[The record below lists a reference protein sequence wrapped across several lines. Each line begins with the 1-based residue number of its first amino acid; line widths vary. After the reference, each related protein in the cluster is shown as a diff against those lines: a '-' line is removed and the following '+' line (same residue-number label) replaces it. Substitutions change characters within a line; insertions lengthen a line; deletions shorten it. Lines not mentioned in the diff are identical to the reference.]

1 VAWRVASQA
10 LSLNRDAA
18 WLYPL
23 AGSWQG
29 RAVPETPPD
38 FDGASMPVLLDAL
51 HSDNPGLRSDAAC
64 AIGDRLRARELDA
77 LEPAVQQRLVQ
88 LLADGV
94 LLVRFEAA
102 MALAEAHDRRAT
114 PVLLDATA
122 IRTLRLDAT
131 RALGTLGD
139 RGAVP
144 RLKTMLGRWL
154 FPWADRLQAA
164 AALCALGEPAG
175 QAYLVSKLQ
184 SRRRAER
191 AAAIHFLGESR
202 HPEGCRLLSRILQ
215 DARDPMRDVAARALG
230 HLRDPKAR
238 DALGAALTSAQG
250 ELAQDIRDALA
261 KLPNGDGTA
270 AYER

>member
-1 VAWRVASQA
+1 MTGFTAR
-10 LSLNRDAA
+10 RE
-18 WLYPL
+18 
-23 AGSWQG
+23 AGNVDL
-29 RAVPETPPD
+29 VPEPPLD
-38 FDGASMPVLLDAL
+38 FDGASMPVLLDCL
-51 HSDNPGLRSDAAC
+51 HSDNPVLRSDSAC

-77 LEPAVQQRLVQ
+77 LEPAVQQRLVH
-88 LLADGV
+88 LLGDGV
-94 LLVRFEAA
+94 LMVRFEAA

-114 PVLLDATA
+114 PVLLDATQLRA
-122 IRTLRLDAT
+122 LRLDAI

-139 RGAVP
+139 RAAVP
-144 RLKTMLGRWL
+144 ALTRMLRRWL

-164 AALCALGEPAG
+164 AALCALGEPQG

-202 HPEGCRLLSRILQ
+202 HPEGCRLLGRILD

-230 HLRDPKAR
+230 HLRDPRAR
-238 DALGAALTSAQG
+238 DVLGAALQNAQG

-261 KLPNGDGTA
+261 KLPASEGHA